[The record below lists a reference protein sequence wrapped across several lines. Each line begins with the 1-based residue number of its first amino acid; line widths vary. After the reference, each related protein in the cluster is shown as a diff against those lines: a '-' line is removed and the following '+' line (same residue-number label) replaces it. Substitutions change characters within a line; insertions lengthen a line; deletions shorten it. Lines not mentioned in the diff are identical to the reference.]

1 MVKTRKGGEVVAVL
15 PELVAFLT
23 RPANRKR
30 AGRLTFVNTAGRVTI
45 SPASDPRKGH
55 WIAADGVLLA
65 QLLPS
70 GEVVKRAEIPPAVL
84 CLLDELEADPS
95 GAAAEY
101 GRTSGVCCY
110 CGKEL
115 TDGRSKSVGYG
126 ATCAKS
132 YRLPWG

>member
-1 MVKTRKGGEVVAVL
+1 MLRTAGEVAAVL
-15 PELVAFLT
+15 PGLVEFLT
-23 RPANRKR
+23 RPDTRRK

-55 WIAADGVLLA
+55 WIAADGVLLG

-70 GEVVKRAEIPPAVL
+70 GAVVKRAEIPPAVL
-84 CLLDELEADPS
+84 CLLDELEVNPE
-95 GAAAEY
+95 GTAAEY
-101 GRTSGVCCY
+101 GRASGVCCY

-115 TDGRSKSVGYG
+115 TDGRSQAVGYG
-126 ATCAKS
+126 PTCAKS